1 MESRAL
7 LCRILLSAALAAAF
21 ASAAISGQ
29 SLEEFQIQSL
39 TLLQS
44 GDLPGAYETAERGLS
59 GDPDDPVLGILA
71 AVLEIQFGRLEQAD
85 SRLERLRRLYP
96 SDPSLHAWS
105 ARVKLR
111 KGDASVAEELLN
123 RALLRFPDDAEL
135 HHLRGAAL
143 FQQGRDLEALD
154 SARKAV
160 ERSPADWNNRRLLSL
175 LLGIGGMSEEADVH
189 LREAFRADPQRPQTL
204 LWMADRAMAD
214 GRITDAEELLSAA
227 ASRDPEN
234 PLFHRKLAG
243 VLMMQGLEKEAGQAA
258 AVADRLEKAFH
269 LYIDALTAVREGRQ
283 ARAIALLE
291 EAVQGN
297 SEFSTGT
304 LYLARLLQRM
314 GETERALRLYEE
326 MLEREVDSPSPRN
339 SAAFIRA
346 SRGEPSAVLFSETD
360 DPQDLNRLLIEAYDD
375 MLNEDWDAALGRYL
389 QASRQAPL
397 EAGILLHLSWCL
409 EAVGRHEEAL
419 AALRRAAAIEPSNP
433 MIEIRSREIILDVA
447 SSQEANGDW
456 EAALVQYEALLSDR
470 PADGSVRLRRAYALQ
485 QLRRLPEAVEE
496 YQRGLGLEPE
506 QDWARLNLAST
517 LLLLSRLDEAASQF
531 EALAQRTGRIE
542 YVYHLGMTRL
552 RQRKTDEGWILLR
565 KASDAGFAPAR
576 RFLQASERRSNPP
589 R

>member
-1 MESRAL
+1 M
-7 LCRILLSAALAAAF
+7 LCRILLSAALAASF

-59 GDPDDPVLGILA
+59 GDPDDPVLGSLA

-111 KGDASVAEELLN
+111 RGEATVAEELLN
-123 RALLRFPDDAEL
+123 RALLHFPDDAEL

-160 ERSPADWNNRRLLSL
+160 ERSPADWNNRRLLSM

-189 LREAFRADPQRPQTL
+189 LREAYRADPQRPQTL

-243 VLMMQGLEKEAGQAA
+243 VLMMQGLEKEASQAA

-314 GETERALRLYEE
+314 GETDRALRLYEE
-326 MLEREVDSPSPRN
+326 MLKRKVDSPSPRN

-346 SRGEPSAVLFSETD
+346 SRGEPSAVLFSEAD

-375 MLNEDWDAALGRYL
+375 MLNRDWDAALGRYL
-389 QASRQAPL
+389 QAARQAPL
-397 EAGILLHLSWCL
+397 EPGILLHLSWCL

-419 AALRRAAAIEPSNP
+419 AALRKAAAMEPSNP
-433 MIEIRSREIILDVA
+433 MIEIRSREIILDFA
-447 SSQEANGDW
+447 SNQEGDGDW

-470 PADGSVRLRRAYALQ
+470 PADAAVRLRRAYALQ

-496 YQRGLGLEPE
+496 YQRGLGLDPE

-531 EALAQRTGRIE
+531 EALVQRTGRIE

-552 RQRKTDEGWILLR
+552 RQQKREEGWILLR

-576 RFLQASERRSNPP
+576 RFLQAYERRSSPP

>member
-1 MESRAL
+1 M
-7 LCRILLSAALAAAF
+7 LCRILLSAALAASF

-59 GDPDDPVLGILA
+59 GDPDDPVLGSLA

-111 KGDASVAEELLN
+111 RGEATVAEELLN
-123 RALLRFPDDAEL
+123 RALLNFPDDAEL

-314 GETERALRLYEE
+314 GETDRALRLYEE

-375 MLNEDWDAALGRYL
+375 MLNRDWDAALGRYL
-389 QASRQAPL
+389 QAARQAPL
-397 EAGILLHLSWCL
+397 EPGILLHLSWCL

-419 AALRRAAAIEPSNP
+419 AALRKAAAIEPSNP
-433 MIEIRSREIILDVA
+433 MIEIRSREIILDFA
-447 SSQEANGDW
+447 SNQEGDGDW

-470 PADGSVRLRRAYALQ
+470 PADAAVRLRRAYALQ

-496 YQRGLGLEPE
+496 YQRGLGLDPE

-517 LLLLSRLDEAASQF
+517 LLLLSRLEEAASQF
-531 EALAQRTGRIE
+531 EALVQRTGRIE

-552 RQRKTDEGWILLR
+552 RQQKREEGWTLLR

-576 RFLQASERRSNPP
+576 RFLQAYERRSSPP

>member
-1 MESRAL
+1 M
-7 LCRILLSAALAAAF
+7 LCRILLSAAFAASF

-59 GDPDDPVLGILA
+59 GDPDDPVLGSLA

-111 KGDASVAEELLN
+111 RGEATVAEELLN
-123 RALLRFPDDAEL
+123 LALLNFPDDAEL

-175 LLGIGGMSEEADVH
+175 LLGVGGMSEEADVH

-314 GETERALRLYEE
+314 GETDRALRLYEE

-375 MLNEDWDAALGRYL
+375 MLNRDWDAALGRYL
-389 QASRQAPL
+389 QAARQAPL
-397 EAGILLHLSWCL
+397 EPGILLHLSWCL

-419 AALRRAAAIEPSNP
+419 AALRKAAAIEPSNP
-433 MIEIRSREIILDVA
+433 MIEIRSREIILDFA
-447 SSQEANGDW
+447 SNQEGDGDW

-470 PADGSVRLRRAYALQ
+470 PADAAVRLRRAYALQ

-496 YQRGLGLEPE
+496 YQRGLGLDPE

-531 EALAQRTGRIE
+531 EALVQRTGRIE

-552 RQRKTDEGWILLR
+552 RQQKREEGWTLLR

-576 RFLQASERRSNPP
+576 RFLQAYERRSSPP

>member
-1 MESRAL
+1 M
-7 LCRILLSAALAAAF
+7 LCRILLSAALAASF

-59 GDPDDPVLGILA
+59 GDPDDPVLGSLA

-111 KGDASVAEELLN
+111 RGEATVAEELLN
-123 RALLRFPDDAEL
+123 RALLHFPDDAEL

-314 GETERALRLYEE
+314 GETDRALRLYEE

-346 SRGEPSAVLFSETD
+346 SRGEPSDVLFSETD

-375 MLNEDWDAALGRYL
+375 MLNRDWDAALGRYL
-389 QASRQAPL
+389 QAARQAPL
-397 EAGILLHLSWCL
+397 EPGILLHLSWCL

-419 AALRRAAAIEPSNP
+419 AALRKAAAIEPSNP
-433 MIEIRSREIILDVA
+433 MIEIRSREIILDFA
-447 SSQEANGDW
+447 SNQEGDGDW

-470 PADGSVRLRRAYALQ
+470 PADAAVRLRRAYALQ

-496 YQRGLGLEPE
+496 YQRGLGLDPE

-531 EALAQRTGRIE
+531 EALVQRTGRIE

-552 RQRKTDEGWILLR
+552 RQQKREEGWILLR

-576 RFLQASERRSNPP
+576 RFLQAYERRSSPP